1 MTSTGA
7 PRPTHPTIR
16 LAVGIVFAAVA
27 VAGLVLLVNL
37 GLTLAL
43 FGPREGVDRLAGDW
57 RRIQV
62 ARSLGAGAL
71 SPAQAFRQVYGE
83 TIGPDPRPQ
92 DVRAWLW
99 RDLEADEPM
108 VWDAVLARYLVDR
121 FGAVDGRSVPPGVY
135 LAAGPIGP
143 DRWPGPILTHYG
155 VFPRHG
161 YILVVPVPEAGRARP
176 AMEATASLRRDFRP
190 GGDGDSIFAVVSA
203 YAPGAFDFPRP
214 GEPVHDLFL
223 LSTDPRDIR
232 AVEQRLRT
240 AAATLNRAH
249 LGYGLLS
256 RNSNSVLSC
265 FLRISGLPQARLD
278 VIHRPLLTRLRLR
291 LPGVRR
297 PLWGSGRPGA
307 IDACAGGG

>member
-1 MTSTGA
+1 MTPTGA
-7 PRPTHPTIR
+7 QRPTHPTIR
-16 LAVGIVFAAVA
+16 LAAGVVLAAAAV
-27 VAGLVLLVNL
+27 VGLVLLVNL

-43 FGPREGVDRLAGDW
+43 FGPREGVDRVVGDW

-71 SPAQAFRQVYGE
+71 SPAQAYRQVYGE
-83 TIGPDPRPQ
+83 TIGPNPRPQ

-99 RDLEADEPM
+99 RDLEAGEPI

-161 YILVVPVPEAGRARP
+161 YILVVPVPDAGRVRP
-176 AMEATASLRRDFRP
+176 AVEATASLRRDFRP
-190 GGDGDSIFAVVSA
+190 GGDGDSIFAVVSD
-203 YAPGAFDFPRP
+203 YAPGAFDFPTP

-223 LSTDPRDIR
+223 LSTDPQDIR
-232 AVEQRLRT
+232 TVEQRLRT
-240 AAATLNRAH
+240 AAATLNGAE

-256 RNSNSVLSC
+256 RNSNSALSC
-265 FLRISGLPQARLD
+265 FLTISGLPQARLEA
-278 VIHRPLLTRLRLR
+278 VRRPFLTRLR
-291 LPGVRR
+291 LPGVRQ
-297 PLWGSGRPGA
+297 PLWRSEGPEA
-307 IDACAGGG
+307 LAACAEGG